1 MLGNVTI
8 AIDTTPIEM
17 RSLRGLCKLQLAGK
31 DERGTVGWEEEKS
44 GRTRV
49 RRCRDNDLPLL
60 AWIHSYVHIILVYLM
75 TILPC
80 KHSLN
85 RLSEDEMV
93 RQTVHEP
100 RASGLPEAV
109 TSSR

>member
-1 MLGNVTI
+1 MLESVTI

-17 RSLRGLCKLQLAGK
+17 RSLRGLCKLQPAGK
-31 DERGTVGWEEEKS
+31 DERWMGWEEEKS

-49 RRCRDNDLPLL
+49 RCCRDNDLPLL
-60 AWIHSYVHIILVYLM
+60 AWIHAYVHIIIVYLV
-75 TILPC
+75 TILLC

-93 RQTVHEP
+93 CQAVHEP

-109 TSSR
+109 TSSH